1 MQALA
6 AHLEKFIVDQNQR
19 PYTPRDH
26 AVWRY
31 ILRQLKTFLGQH
43 AHPFY
48 LEGLQR
54 TGITVE
60 SIPQIQEIS
69 ERLQRFGWTAKAVS
83 GFIPPAAF
91 MEMQAASVLPIA
103 RDMRS
108 IEHLLYTPAPDIVH
122 EAAGHAPMIAHPEYS
137 AYLQAYAQ
145 VARKAIISKEDLDV
159 YEAIRN
165 LSDVKENPSSTAEQI
180 QKSEKNLQ
188 DAIARVSHVSEATLL
203 SRMNWWT
210 AEYGLIG
217 TLEEPKIYGAGLLSS
232 AGEARWCLSDKV
244 KKLPLTLECVNY
256 SYDITEPQPQLFVTP
271 DFKHLSR
278 VLDQLAEKMAYRTGG
293 ASGLDKAVKAQ
304 TVNTLELNS
313 GLQISGQIVEFQS
326 SSEKDVAFVRLSG
339 PCQMSRQGCELPGHG
354 HALHAQGYSTPL
366 GPLKKYPGK
375 CPSELSAQEWRALGI
390 EKAKRSTVTLE
401 YTSGFQIQGDFVSSL
416 GEGEKIHL
424 LTFENATAT
433 FQGRKVFEPSW
444 GQYDVALGSQVV
456 SVFGGPADRLKFGD
470 IDKFVIAK
478 VPAVSYKESDMK
490 LFAYY
495 QILRDIRGGK
505 KTLFDLETIIP
516 SMIEDFPNE
525 WLLFLEGLEISLQA
539 KQTGLEK
546 TFRQQLERIQKSS
559 PDHACIEEG
568 LALAG
573 QLRI

>member
-19 PYTPRDH
+19 AYTPRDH

-54 TGITVE
+54 TGITVD

-69 ERLQRFGWTAKAVS
+69 ERLQHFGWTAKAVS

-91 MEMQAASVLPIA
+91 MEMQAASILPIA

-137 AYLQAYAQ
+137 AYLHAYAQ
-145 VARKAIISKEDLDV
+145 VARKAIISREDLDV
-159 YEAIRN
+159 YEAIRT
-165 LSDVKENPSSTAEQI
+165 LSDVKENPSSTPEQI
-180 QKSEKNLQ
+180 RQSEKNLQ
-188 DAIARVSHVSEATLL
+188 DTIARVSHVSEATML

-217 TLEEPKIYGAGLLSS
+217 SLENPKIYGAGLLSS

-271 DFKHLSR
+271 DFKHLSV
-278 VLDQLAEKMAYRTGG
+278 VLDQLAETMAFRTGG
-293 ASGLDKAVKAQ
+293 ASGLEKAVKAQ

-313 GLQISGQIVEFQS
+313 GLQISGQAVES
-326 SSEKDVAFVRLSG
+326 HASLEKDVAFVRLSG
-339 PCQMSRQGCELPGHG
+339 PCQLSRNGKELPGHG
-354 HALHAQGYSTPL
+354 RTLHSQGYSTPL
-366 GPLKKYPGK
+366 GPLKAFPKK
-375 CPSELSAQEWRALGI
+375 CPSQLTPQEWKTLGI
-390 EKAKRSTVTLE
+390 EEGRLGPVTLE
-401 YTSGFQIQGDFVSSL
+401 YASGFQIQGRFKSWLRERDRTL
-416 GEGEKIHL
+416 I
-424 LTFENATAT
+424 LTFEETTAT
-433 FQGRKVFEPSW
+433 FEGRTVFEPAW
-444 GQYDVALGSQVV
+444 GQYDVALGTQVV
-456 SVFGGPADRLKFGD
+456 SVFGGPADRLQFGD
-470 IDKFVIAK
+470 TDKFVVAK
-478 VPAVSYKESDMK
+478 VPPASYKEADMK

-495 QILRDIRGGK
+495 QILRDIRAGK
-505 KTLFDLETIIP
+505 KTLFDLETILP
-516 SMIEDFPNE
+516 SMLEDFPNE
-525 WLLFLEGLEISLQA
+525 WLLFLEGLEICLQA
-539 KQTGLEK
+539 KQAELEK
-546 TFRQQLERIQKSS
+546 TFRNQLELLKKNPELQS
-559 PDHACIEEG
+559 CIDEG

-573 QLRI
+573 QFRI